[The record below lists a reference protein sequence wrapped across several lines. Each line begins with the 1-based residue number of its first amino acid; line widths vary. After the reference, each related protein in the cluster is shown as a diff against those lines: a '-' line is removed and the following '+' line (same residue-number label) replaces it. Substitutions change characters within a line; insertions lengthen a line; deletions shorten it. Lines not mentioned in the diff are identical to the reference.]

1 MVEDEIPE
9 RRFAEDMDR
18 DAKISLEYDYY
29 GVLLSERQREVMNL
43 YHEENLSLS
52 EISQELKISRQAVH
66 DALKN
71 AQAALTNYEEKLGLV
86 ERFEKTESS
95 IKIIDGIIRDLIE
108 ENHENTAIGNKILE
122 IKKIIERID

>member
-95 IKIIDGIIRDLIE
+95 IKIIDGIIGDLIQ
-108 ENHENTAIGNKILE
+108 ENHENPAIGNKILE

>member
-1 MVEDEIPE
+1 
-9 RRFAEDMDR
+9 MDR
-18 DAKISLEYDYY
+18 DTKISLEYDYY

-95 IKIIDGIIRDLIE
+95 IKIIDGIIGDLIE

>member
-52 EISQELKISRQAVH
+52 EISQELKISRQDVH

-95 IKIIDGIIRDLIE
+95 IKIIDGIIGDLIE